1 MVSVLM
7 STLHRDYKDV
17 SPRFLS
23 HDVLH
28 SEGRLELLE
37 NIHAESLHGSAG
49 VRGDSA
55 VWSVQYNII
64 INNKLN
70 DYLFFSRRICYSGSA
85 EIGK

>member
-1 MVSVLM
+1 MLKTNTVL
-7 STLHRDYKDV
+7 
-17 SPRFLS
+17 PRLLS

-28 SEGRLELLE
+28 SEGRLQLLE